1 MNEYD
6 SARIADMLKNLN
18 LHRTEN
24 SDEADLIILN
34 TCAVREKAAEKL
46 FHQLGRWKSY
56 KEINPKCI
64 FAVGGCVASEE
75 GRKIRSRARTVDI
88 VFGPQ
93 TYHRLPEMIERVEKG
108 EGPQIDVSFPQNEKF
123 SRLPANRSNKVSSFV
138 TIMEGCSHFCSYCIV
153 PYTRGSEISR
163 SVDEI
168 LDEIKTLRDCGSR
181 EINLLG
187 QNVNCYRG
195 VNSDGSICN
204 FPELLYRVHE
214 IDGIDRLKFTTSNPI
229 EFTQELINAFG
240 DLKKITDALHLPVQS
255 GSDRILKL
263 MNRPYTADDYRDIVA
278 RLRKVR
284 PEISISS
291 DFIVG
296 FPTETDDDF
305 EDTLKL
311 IRDIR
316 FDNSFSFI
324 YSKRPNTPAASMED
338 PVPSETKKERLA
350 RLQQLVETYT
360 MQYSREMHGT
370 LQEILV
376 EGKAPMGN
384 LLCGKTLN
392 GRTANFEGPDD
403 LIGSLVN
410 VRITEVLP
418 HSLKGEIESSK

>member
-6 SARIADMLKNLN
+6 SARIADMLRSRNL
-18 LHRTEN
+18 TQT
-24 SDEADLIILN
+24 DDPADADLIILN

-56 KEINPKCI
+56 KNSNPNCI

-75 GRKIRSRARTVDI
+75 GRKIRSRAKTVDI

-93 TYHRLPEMIERVEKG
+93 TYHRLPEMIERVENG
-108 EGPQIDVSFPQNEKF
+108 DGPQIDVSFPQNEKF
-123 SRLPANRSNKVSSFV
+123 GVLPKNSGSSISSFV

-153 PYTRGSEISR
+153 PYTRGSEVSRPVNEIIS
-163 SVDEI
+163 EI
-168 LDEIKTLRDCGSR
+168 QTLRDNGAK

-187 QNVNCYRG
+187 QNVNCFRG
-195 VNSDGSICN
+195 INSDGSICS
-204 FPELLYRVHE
+204 FPELLYRVNE
-214 IDGIDRLKFTTSNPI
+214 IDGIERLKFTTSNPI
-229 EFTQELINAFG
+229 EFTQELIDAFA
-240 DLKKITDALHLPVQS
+240 DLKKITNALHLPVQS

-263 MNRPYTADDYRDIVA
+263 MNRSYTSDDYRDMVR
-278 RLRKVR
+278 RLRLVR

-305 EDTLKL
+305 EDTMRL

-324 YSKRPNTPAASMED
+324 YSKRPNTPAAAMED
-338 PVPSETKKERLA
+338 PIPLETKKQRLSQ
-350 RLQQLVETYT
+350 LQQLIETYT

-370 LQEILV
+370 VQEVLV
-376 EGKAPMGN
+376 EGRSPVGN
-384 LLCGKTLN
+384 FLCGKTLN
-392 GRTANFEGPDD
+392 GRTANFEGSDD
-403 LIGSLVN
+403 MIGKLVN
-410 VRITEVLP
+410 VKITEVLP
-418 HSLKGEIESSK
+418 HSLKGEIERSK